1 MELIFEPVTEKGELV
16 LPTLF
21 AKTVLDKPDPKGI
34 KEFNEYLCGNYI
46 KEDQY
51 KNLLSQIIGV
61 ENIPVELLS
70 KYYIQIYTIEGNFY
84 KDMKKKLLIG
94 NEANFKIYKSFI
106 HTLFEGCEK
115 EALKTSITDDII
127 YSAQFISP
135 DEIQK
140 LIENIKT
147 KEKSPDHPTSLVF
160 SKSFI
165 SFTKDEKVA
174 EKFYTMYDK
183 NAMLYVIGY
192 NKSIDL
198 KTHED
203 IEEISIIPEEREILF
218 FPFSSFGIQRIEKDP
233 NDTNRYNLKLI
244 NLGKYI
250 KDFEKNKKLYS
261 PDKTL
266 PNTDFKKYFEESGLS
281 KKDKQEKFNE
291 IKIKDVFTNYENYKS
306 SKSKCSKKWWFLAL
320 FGLLGLF
327 GLIKLKSD
335 DGKCKKNY
343 YLDVFSKKCLTCDA
357 GYYSNGGEPIS
368 CSRCPYGQSSSGDG
382 SDCFNCSAGTTIIF
396 WGWK

>member
-250 KDFEKNKKLYS
+250 KDFEKNKKS
-261 PDKTL
+261 
-266 PNTDFKKYFEESGLS
+266 
-281 KKDKQEKFNE
+281 
-291 IKIKDVFTNYENYKS
+291 
-306 SKSKCSKKWWFLAL
+306 
-320 FGLLGLF
+320 
-327 GLIKLKSD
+327 
-335 DGKCKKNY
+335 
-343 YLDVFSKKCLTCDA
+343 
-357 GYYSNGGEPIS
+357 
-368 CSRCPYGQSSSGDG
+368 
-382 SDCFNCSAGTTIIF
+382 
-396 WGWK
+396 